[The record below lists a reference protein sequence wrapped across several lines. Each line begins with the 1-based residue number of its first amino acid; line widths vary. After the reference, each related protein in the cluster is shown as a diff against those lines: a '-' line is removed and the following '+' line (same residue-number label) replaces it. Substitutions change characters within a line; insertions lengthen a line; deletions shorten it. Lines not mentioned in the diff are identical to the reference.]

1 MNEKR
6 HAIRSAILF
15 SFLAISILFAPL
27 LIYAIYLKN
36 IYEMQNEFELKQ
48 RSSLIIDAMEDFDK
62 TSSEVFLYPRFE
74 TVQSGLYDLNFNP
87 IFTLIDIQM
96 DDFSSGYHIY
106 KENSY
111 LIVPL
116 EEGRYFGANYIILT
130 SKISYSN
137 VYQKVGI
144 VLLSILVFLFVL
156 SFSFLNYFAL
166 PFKKINQQLDNF
178 MKDSM
183 HDINTTL
190 NIININVDLYNRKNP
205 NNKYLQR
212 IKAATK
218 ALSNIYKDVDYLI
231 KVDQKSLIYKKID
244 ASRVINDSILYFY
257 EVAAIKNIQIIS
269 NVEDN
274 VFLIFNETKLQR
286 IIDNSLSNAIKY
298 SHKDS
303 KVEVVFKRVGSEYQL
318 IFKDYGIGID
328 YDHRIFE
335 RYYRENNNESGFGI
349 GLDIVKAIIDKAGI
363 QLKVTSKINEGS
375 TFTYIFPK
383 KLIST

>member
-1 MNEKR
+1 
-6 HAIRSAILF
+6 
-15 SFLAISILFAPL
+15 
-27 LIYAIYLKN
+27 
-36 IYEMQNEFELKQ
+36 MQNEFELKQ
-48 RSSLIIDAMEDFDK
+48 RSTLIIDAMENFDK
-62 TSSEVFLYPRFE
+62 TSNEVFLYPRFE

-87 IFTLIDIQM
+87 IFTLIEIEM

-111 LIVPL
+111 LIVPV
-116 EEGRYFGANYIILT
+116 EEGRYFGATYIILS
-130 SKISYSN
+130 SKISYST
-137 VYQKVGI
+137 VYQKIGI
-144 VLLSILVFLFVL
+144 VLLSILIFLFVL
-156 SFSFLNYFAL
+156 SLSFLNYFAL

-190 NIININVDLYNRKNP
+190 NVININVDLYNRKNP

-231 KVDQKSLIYKKID
+231 KDDQKSLIYKKIN
-244 ASRVINDSILYFY
+244 ASQVINDSILYFY
-257 EVAAIKNIQIIS
+257 EVAAIKNIQISSHI
-269 NVEDN
+269 EEN

-298 SHKDS
+298 SHENNN
-303 KVEVVFKRVGSEYQL
+303 VEVTFKRVGNEYQL

-328 YDHRIFE
+328 YDNRIFE

-349 GLDIVKAIIDKAGI
+349 GLDIVKAIIDKADI
-363 QLKVTSKINEGS
+363 RLKVTSKVNEGS
-375 TFTYIFPK
+375 TFTYIFPE

>member
-6 HAIRSAILF
+6 YAIRSALLF

-27 LIYAIYLKN
+27 LIYTIYLKN

-48 RSSLIIDAMEDFDK
+48 RSTLIIDAMENFDK
-62 TSSEVFLYPRFE
+62 TSNKIFLYPRFE

-87 IFTLIDIQM
+87 IFTLIEIEM
-96 DDFSSGYHIY
+96 NDFSSGYHIY

-111 LIVPL
+111 LIVPV
-116 EEGRYFGANYIILT
+116 EEGRYFGANYIILS
-130 SKISYSN
+130 SKISYST
-137 VYQKVGI
+137 VYQKIGI
-144 VLLSILVFLFVL
+144 VLLSILIFLFVL
-156 SFSFLNYFAL
+156 SLSFLNYFAI
-166 PFKKINQQLDNF
+166 PFKKINKQLDNF

-231 KVDQKSLIYKKID
+231 KDDQKSLIYKKID
-244 ASRVINDSILYFY
+244 ASQVINDSILYFY

-269 NVEDN
+269 NIEDN
-274 VFLIFNETKLQR
+274 VFLTFNETKLQR

-298 SHKDS
+298 SHKDNN
-303 KVEVVFKRVGSEYQL
+303 VEVVFKRVGSEYQL
-318 IFKDYGIGID
+318 IFKDYGVGID
-328 YDHRIFE
+328 YDNRIFE

-363 QLKVTSKINEGS
+363 RLEVVSKINEGS
-375 TFTYIFPK
+375 TFTYIFPE

>member
-1 MNEKR
+1 LNEKR
-6 HAIRSAILF
+6 HAIRSALLF

-27 LIYAIYLKN
+27 LLYAIYLKN

-48 RSSLIIDAMEDFDK
+48 RSALIINAMEDFDK
-62 TSSEVFLYPRFE
+62 TANKVFLYPRFE

-87 IFTLIDIQM
+87 IFTLINIKM
-96 DDFSSGYHIY
+96 DDFSPGYHIY
-106 KENSY
+106 KGHSY

-116 EEGRYFGANYIILT
+116 EDSRYFNANYIILS
-130 SKISYSN
+130 SKISYSS
-137 VYQKVGI
+137 VYQKVSMVI
-144 VLLSILVFLFVL
+144 LSILIFLFVL
-156 SFSFLNYFAL
+156 SFSFLNYFAR

-190 NIININVDLYNRKNP
+190 NIININVDLYNRKNET
-205 NNKYLQR
+205 NKYLQR

-231 KVDQKSLIYKKID
+231 KVDQATLIYEKIN
-244 ASRVINDSILYFY
+244 ASKVINDSILYFD
-257 EVAAIKNIQIIS
+257 EVAAIKSIQIIS
-269 NVEDN
+269 DIEDN
-274 VFLIFNETKLQR
+274 VFMEFNETKLQR
-286 IIDNSLSNAIKY
+286 IIDNNLSNAIKY
-298 SHKDS
+298 SHKETNI
-303 KVEVVFKRVGSEYQL
+303 EVVFRPLGNEYEL

-328 YDHRIFE
+328 YNHRIFE
-335 RYYRENNNESGFGI
+335 RYYREDSNESGFGI

-363 QLKVTSKINEGS
+363 RLEVTSKIDEGS
-375 TFTYIFPK
+375 TFRYIFPE